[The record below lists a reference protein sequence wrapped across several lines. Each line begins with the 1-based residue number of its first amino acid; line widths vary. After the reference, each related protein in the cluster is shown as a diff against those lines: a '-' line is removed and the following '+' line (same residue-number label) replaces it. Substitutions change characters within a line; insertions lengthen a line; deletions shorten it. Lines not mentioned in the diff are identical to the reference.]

1 MTTIEQQMQSDL
13 MLTSADQAPAVAG
26 TEMQMQKIGINLD
39 WLKAP
44 TGEGDISDYLD
55 HPLNFKKSEGLA
67 QILRGVSGFAGHN
80 LKYALIDI
88 LIGAFKFRSELK
100 G

>member
-1 MTTIEQQMQSDL
+1 MTTIEEQMQRDL
-13 MLTSADQAPAVAG
+13 IGPGADQAPAVAG
-26 TEMQMQKIGINLD
+26 PEVQSQKIGINLE
-39 WLKAP
+39 WLKAQ
-44 TGEGDISDYLD
+44 TGEGDISDYID

>member
-1 MTTIEQQMQSDL
+1 MKTIEDVLEIDDL
-13 MLTSADQAPAVAG
+13 KSADPVPAISG
-26 TEMQMQKIGINLD
+26 PEMQQQKIGINLD

-100 G
+100 S

>member
-1 MTTIEQQMQSDL
+1 MTTIEQEMQKEL
-13 MLTSADQAPAVAG
+13 LEPGADQMPAVAG
-26 TEMQMQKIGINLD
+26 PELQTQKMGINLE

-44 TGEGDISDYLD
+44 TGEGDISDYMD
-55 HPLNFKKSEGLA
+55 HPLNFKKSEALA

-88 LIGAFKFRSELK
+88 LIGAFKFRTELK

>member
-1 MTTIEQQMQSDL
+1 MKTIEDVLEIDELKIADPAQTVSGPEIQQ
-13 MLTSADQAPAVAG
+13 
-26 TEMQMQKIGINLD
+26 QKIGINLE

-100 G
+100 S